1 MTVEKKITLDFRFK
15 ASTEFAGLA
24 DLSVRSQQ
32 RSAIGGSSRAGYIE
46 R

>member
-1 MTVEKKITLDFRFK
+1 MVEKKMTLDFRLK
-15 ASTEFAGLA
+15 ASTELAGLS
-24 DLSVRSQQ
+24 DLNVRSQQ